1 MACEGATCLQPFAPL
16 ACLGK
21 REEEREGCD
30 DRRCCKH
37 AAVPGISMLGKQGHP
52 DNDTTTDNE
61 FQDNEF
67 QERVEIIHP
76 VECFAG
82 GDK

>member
-1 MACEGATCLQPFAPL
+1 
-16 ACLGK
+16 
-21 REEEREGCD
+21 
-30 DRRCCKH
+30 
-37 AAVPGISMLGKQGHP
+37 MLGKQGHP

-61 FQDNEF
+61 FQECI
-67 QERVEIIHP
+67 EIIHP